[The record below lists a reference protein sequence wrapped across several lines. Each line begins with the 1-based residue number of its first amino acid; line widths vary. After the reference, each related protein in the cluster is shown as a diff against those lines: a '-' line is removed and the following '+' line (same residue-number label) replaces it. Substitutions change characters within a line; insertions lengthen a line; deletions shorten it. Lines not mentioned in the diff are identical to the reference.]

1 MVKFLIGL
9 VILLAIC
16 VAAGVIRKL
25 RGGNLLPPPET
36 IDDGKP
42 EPQSLKELA
51 ERRRAEKQQR

>member
-25 RGGNLLPPPET
+25 RGGNLLPPPEN
-36 IDDGKP
+36 IDGKP